1 MSAFDLA
8 KRAHG
13 LQTLVVRLV
22 SALHPA
28 IEHNVGKTLAL
39 KKAFYYAALEALP
52 GDYVEFGVY
61 EGTSFIAAFE
71 NDRRLRPRSVPARAF
86 WGFDSFEGGFKYF
99 DERDRHPFFREGE
112 FASSY
117 ELVRRRVGRHLG
129 NRAPWKLV
137 AGYFEQSLAGQTA
150 VDMGIPAIA
159 VALVDCDLGTPARL
173 ALDFMRPALQNGT
186 VLILDDYFA
195 YRGSTNTGVAGAFAD
210 FQAAHPNLVFRR
222 FFDYGHGGQ
231 GFILAA
237 GGR

>member
-1 MSAFDLA
+1 MFNFAR
-8 KRAHG
+8 RAHG

-52 GDYVEFGVY
+52 GDYLEFGVF

-71 NDRRLRPRSVPARAF
+71 NDRRLRPQAVPARAF

-112 FASSY
+112 FTSSY
-117 ELVRRRVGRHLG
+117 DLTARRVGRAFG
-129 NRAPWKLV
+129 NRARWQLV
-137 AGYFEQSLAGQTA
+137 PGYFEHSLAGKTA
-150 VDMGIPAIA
+150 PDLGISAIA

-195 YRGSTNTGVAGAFAD
+195 YKGSTITGVAGAFAD
-210 FQAAHPNLVFRR
+210 FQAANPALQFRR
-222 FFDYGHGGQ
+222 LFDYGHGGQ
-231 GFILAA
+231 GFVLAA